1 MRKKWIKILTFL
13 PLILAIVAV
22 GFMDKK
28 IPIHYDAAGNV
39 NRWGSRY
46 EIFVLP
52 IATFLITGFL
62 LWMQKFA
69 AKQEDYGDNNEK
81 YIDLTIISCLIIFN
95 VINIMIIYSGL
106 AKLERFEFK
115 GISFA
120 QLILGLNG
128 LLFIFLGNK
137 MPKLKRNEVA
147 GMRTKWS
154 MANNLVWKKS
164 QRSAG
169 IILILMGIIFMIFPI
184 ISKLENAFIY
194 FLIITALCVSAMILS
209 SYIIYKKYKDVDDK

>member
-28 IPIHYDAAGNV
+28 IPIHYDIAGNV
-39 NRWGSRY
+39 DRWGSRY
-46 EIFVLP
+46 EIFILP
-52 IATFLITGFL
+52 LATFLMSGFL

-69 AKQEDYGDNNEK
+69 AKQESQGNNNEK
-81 YIDLTIISCLIIFN
+81 YIDMTIIVCLIIFN

-106 AKLERFEFK
+106 AKLEKLEFK
-115 GISFA
+115 GIGLA
-120 QLILGLNG
+120 QIIFGLTG

-137 MPKLKRNEVA
+137 MPKLKRNSLV
-147 GMRTKWS
+147 GLRTKWS
-154 MANNLVWKKS
+154 MANDYVWKKS

-169 IILILMGIIFMIFPI
+169 IIFIVMGIIFMTFPLIF
-184 ISKLENAFIY
+184 KLENAFIY
-194 FLIITALCVSAMILS
+194 FLIIPALCVIAMILS
-209 SYIIYKKYKDVDDK
+209 SYIIYKKYGDIEDK

>member
-13 PLILAIVAV
+13 PLILAIIAV

-28 IPIHYDAAGNV
+28 IPIHYDIAGNV
-39 NRWGSRY
+39 DRWGSRY

-52 IATFLITGFL
+52 IATFLMAGFL

-69 AKQEDYGDNNEK
+69 AKQESQGNNNEK
-81 YIDLTIISCLIIFN
+81 YIDMTIIVCLIIFN
-95 VINIMIIYSGL
+95 VINFLIIYGGL
-106 AKLERFEFK
+106 IKLEKLEFK
-115 GISFA
+115 GIGLA
-120 QLILGLNG
+120 QIVLGLTG

-137 MPKLKRNEVA
+137 MPKVKRNSLV
-147 GMRTKWS
+147 GLRTKWS
-154 MANNLVWKKS
+154 MANDYVWKKS

-169 IILILMGIIFMIFPI
+169 IIFIVMGIIFMIFPI
-184 ISKLENAFIY
+184 IFKLEKAFIY

-209 SYIIYKKYKDVDDK
+209 GYIIYKKYGDIEDK

>member
-13 PLILAIVAV
+13 PLILAIIAV

-28 IPIHYDAAGNV
+28 IPIHYDIAGNV
-39 NRWGSRY
+39 DRWGSRY

-52 IATFLITGFL
+52 IATFLMAGFL

-69 AKQEDYGDNNEK
+69 AKQESHGNNNEK
-81 YIDLTIISCLIIFN
+81 YIDMTIIVCLIIFN
-95 VINIMIIYSGL
+95 VINFLIIYGGL
-106 AKLERFEFK
+106 IKLEKLEFK
-115 GISFA
+115 GIGLA
-120 QLILGLNG
+120 QIVLGLTG

-137 MPKLKRNEVA
+137 MPKVKRNSLV
-147 GMRTKWS
+147 GLRTKWS
-154 MANNLVWKKS
+154 MANDYVWKKS

-169 IILILMGIIFMIFPI
+169 IIFIVMGIIFMIFPI
-184 ISKLENAFIY
+184 IFKLEKTFIY

-209 SYIIYKKYKDVDDK
+209 SYIIYKKYGDIEDK

>member
-13 PLILAIVAV
+13 PLILAIIAVA
-22 GFMDKK
+22 FMDKK
-28 IPIHYDAAGNV
+28 IPIHYDTAGNV
-39 NRWGSRY
+39 DRWGSRY
-46 EIFVLP
+46 EIFILP
-52 IATFLITGFL
+52 LATFLMSGFL

-137 MPKLKRNEVA
+137 MPKLKRNEFA

-169 IILILMGIIFMIFPI
+169 IILILMGIIFMIFPL

-194 FLIITALCVSAMILS
+194 LLIITALCVIAMILS
-209 SYIIYKKYKDVDDK
+209 SYIIYKKYKDVEDK

>member
-13 PLILAIVAV
+13 PLILAIIAV

-154 MANNLVWKKS
+154 IANNLVWKKS